1 MIPTAPHRCR
11 KPSVHPSK
19 SPAARQSAR
28 KSPRVRT
35 LTCRKCAELVDRR
48 DELIQDEQPGVSA
61 QVTAMQD
68 IDEGLAVHGAKG
80 GVQIGRVAEATQ
92 VRIVNDK
99 LLALHRSR
107 KVSVQLMG
115 AVASGTLTERALFE
129 ERKGRDVR
137 VQG

>member
-1 MIPTAPHRCR
+1 M
-11 KPSVHPSK
+11 
-19 SPAARQSAR
+19 
-28 KSPRVRT
+28 
-35 LTCRKCAELVDRR
+35 DRR
-48 DELIQDEQPGVSA
+48 GELIQEEQPGVSA
-61 QVTAMQD
+61 QVTAMQE